1 MNYTVCGILHTRI
14 LEWVAFSS
22 PGDLP
27 NPGNKTRS
35 PALQVVLY
43 QLSHKGS
50 PQMGAGSVY
59 NLTLLPHFVKKEL
72 YNDWYLRVETEQK

>member
-1 MNYTVCGILHTRI
+1 MDYSVPGIIQARI

-27 NPGNKTRS
+27 NPGIKTRS
-35 PALQVVLY
+35 PALQVILY
-43 QLSHKGS
+43 QLNHKGS
-50 PQMGAGSVY
+50 PQMGAGSAY

-72 YNDWYLRVETEQK
+72 YNDWYLRVEIEQK